1 MLPDNTRST
10 TPVPGHYVDPQDQ
23 RVSHI
28 VDQEMGGIAISDASA
43 GLTYQMWTLSYGAS
57 GGQMVLSPETGSPML
72 LFTRGGI
79 NDISL
84 AFDQNMRPAVAYT
97 LNGRVYLWWYDTV
110 VLAYVTSDFG
120 IGRTPRLC
128 MDDKRA
134 TAVGQSDVLLAYI
147 QAGQLKYRQQRD
159 RFLTERVLLSFVYP
173 NTRILSFGM
182 SEKLR
187 VQIELAEP

>member
-1 MLPDNTRST
+1 MEIYKT
-10 TPVPGHYVDPQDQ
+10 
-23 RVSHI
+23 
-28 VDQEMGGIAISDASA
+28 GGWNAISDVSA
-43 GLTYQMWTLSYGAS
+43 GLTYQTWTLSYGAS
-57 GGQMVLSPETGSPML
+57 GGQMVLSPETGSPTI

-110 VLAYVTSDFG
+110 VLAYVASDFG

-134 TAVGQSDVLLAYI
+134 TAVGQSDVMPQKGPHQCSLA
-147 QAGQLKYRQQRD
+147 GP
-159 RFLTERVLLSFVYP
+159 FV
-173 NTRILSFGM
+173 NI
-182 SEKLR
+182 
-187 VQIELAEP
+187 